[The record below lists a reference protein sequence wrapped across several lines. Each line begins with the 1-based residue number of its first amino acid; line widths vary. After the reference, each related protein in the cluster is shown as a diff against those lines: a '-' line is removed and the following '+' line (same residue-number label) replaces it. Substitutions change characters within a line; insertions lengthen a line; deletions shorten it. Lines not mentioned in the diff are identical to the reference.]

1 MIATLIDTNALL
13 EVLLASFGATLAL
26 VPAFGMGRARHRP
39 YRAERGR
46 GRATAPWIATLV
58 VAAVGSA
65 GGVAFGVWAMTQKS

>member
-13 EVLLASFGATLAL
+13 DVLLASFGATLAL
-26 VPAFGMGRARHRP
+26 VLAFGMGVLAIDRIA
-39 YRAERGR
+39 AERGR

-65 GGVAFGVWAMTQKS
+65 GVVAFGVWAMTQKS